1 MDLNC
6 IAVIPAR
13 SGSKR
18 IPNKNVKP
26 FLGEPIIKYSIRA
39 AIESGLFDK
48 VVVSTDSEFI
58 ADLAIKYGAS
68 VPFFRSEKN
77 SSDFATT
84 ADVLLEVICELE
96 RNNLYFKTLCCLYPT
111 APFVTST
118 RLMDA
123 MKILMSN
130 NGKCKGVVPI
140 TEFSYP
146 ILRSLVINNET
157 LTMKWPENYNMRSQD
172 FEKFYHDAGQF
183 YFLDVASF
191 KNEKKLYLSS
201 STPMILSNLEVQ
213 DIDNLDDWKIAEM
226 KYKLFVENY
235 LNAK

>member
-1 MDLNC
+1 MDLNS

-18 IPNKNVKP
+18 IPNKNVRP
-26 FLGEPIIKYSIRA
+26 FLGEPIIKYSIRS
-39 AIESGLFDK
+39 AIESELFDK

-77 SSDFATT
+77 SNDYATT
-84 ADVLLEVICELE
+84 ADVLLEVLSELE
-96 RNNLYFKTLCCLYPT
+96 GNNLHFKTLCCLYPT
-111 APFVTST
+111 APFVTSS
-118 RLMDA
+118 RLIDA
-123 MKILMSN
+123 MKILTSN
-130 NGKCKGVVPI
+130 NGKIKGVVPI
-140 TEFSYP
+140 TEFAYP
-146 ILRSLVINNET
+146 ILRSLVIINET
-157 LTMKWPENYNMRSQD
+157 LSMKWPENYNIRSQD
-172 FEKFYHDAGQF
+172 FEKYYHDAGQF

-191 KNEKKLYLSS
+191 KCEKKLYLSN
-201 STPMILSNLEVQ
+201 STPMVLSNLEVQ

-226 KYKLFVENY
+226 KYKLLVENN